1 MKFPLLFLLP
11 CLLLAFV
18 GCQSGLGGKQR
29 YEYPPSRLSSAKQVK
44 ATSLDGRF
52 VILTDGST
60 WNVDWNDAQKA
71 RRWSS
76 GDRVNVITTRGKSF
90 PYALI
95 KQSNGERIA
104 ARYGRKL

>member
-1 MKFPLLFLLP
+1 MRFPLLVLLP
-11 CLLLAFV
+11 SLMLAFAS
-18 GCQSGLGGKQR
+18 CQSGGGKNR

-44 ATSLDGRF
+44 AASLDGRF
-52 VILTDGST
+52 VILSDGST
-60 WNVDWNDAQKA
+60 WNVDWDDAQKA
-71 RRWSS
+71 RRWSA
-76 GDRVNVITTRGKSF
+76 GDRVNVISTHGKSF